1 MVSYLSEIVLK
12 LKALEYS
19 FVLTQVTFSKKKLFY
34 PVEQVERASLSQIFA
49 KMQSVIVSSKHWR
62 RSDSVTR
69 LIIGEFLSL

>member
-34 PVEQVERASLSQIFA
+34 PVEQVERANLS
-49 KMQSVIVSSKHWR
+49 
-62 RSDSVTR
+62 
-69 LIIGEFLSL
+69 